1 MSKWTYI
8 GGLCWLA
15 SGVLLLFQFVGNMMK
30 ENYSWKMLA
39 IDDVVEAKYL
49 SWIDKI
55 SVELAQQAAQYIV
68 SMPLYLLLLIIG
80 GIFLLLSV
88 FYKGR

>member
-55 SVELAQQAAQYIV
+55 SVELAQQATQYIV
-68 SMPLYLLLLIIG
+68 SMPLYLLLLILG

>member
-1 MSKWTYI
+1 MSKWTYL

-15 SGVLLLFQFVGNMMK
+15 SGVLLLFQIIGNMVK
-30 ENYSWKMLA
+30 ENYNWKMLA

-55 SVELAQQAAQYIV
+55 SVNLAQQAVQYIV
-68 SMPLYLLLLIIG
+68 TMPLYLLLLVLG
-80 GIFLLLSV
+80 GIFFLFSI

>member
-1 MSKWTYI
+1 MSKWTYL

-15 SGVLLLFQFVGNMMK
+15 SGVLLLFQIIGNMVK
-30 ENYSWKMLA
+30 ENYNWKMLA

-55 SVELAQQAAQYIV
+55 SVDLAQQAVQYIV
-68 SMPLYLLLLIIG
+68 TMPLYLLLLVLG
-80 GIFLLLSV
+80 GIFFLFSIL
-88 FYKGR
+88 YKGR

>member
-1 MSKWTYI
+1 MSKWTYL

-15 SGVLLLFQFVGNMMK
+15 SGVLLLFQIVGNMMK
-30 ENYSWKMLA
+30 ENYNWKMLA

-55 SVELAQQAAQYIV
+55 SVDLAQQAVQYIV
-68 SMPLYLLLLIIG
+68 TMPLYLLLLVLG
-80 GIFLLLSV
+80 GIFFLFSI

>member
-1 MSKWTYI
+1 MSKWTYL

-15 SGVLLLFQFVGNMMK
+15 SGVLLLFQIIGNMVK
-30 ENYSWKMLA
+30 ENYNWKMLA

-55 SVELAQQAAQYIV
+55 SVDLAQQAVQYIV
-68 SMPLYLLLLIIG
+68 TMPLYLLLLVLG
-80 GIFLLLSV
+80 GIFFLFSI

>member
-1 MSKWTYI
+1 MSKWTYL

-15 SGVLLLFQFVGNMMK
+15 SGVLLLYQFVGNMMK